1 MSSSSNS
8 MSVLAL
14 ITGITSTST
23 KSYIVNGAATYRPN
37 NNKYR
42 HFDFKLF
49 SGSNTDI
56 HNFREGDLVMFSGK
70 FTYRKGHSDNNP
82 MFLSVNQAIL
92 IPNTNLWT
100 RETIPISHPYITA
113 SVYLNSNP
121 LQAHNNRN
129 IIKSQCNNIFCSYDK
144 SKYNHDFY
152 FYYDEN
158 SNRWTKTL
166 QTIKNG
172 HTKVHISG
180 LYMGYYSKDGENNDN
195 IYHAIQLTELDFDFN
210 SSKSIFSKTS
220 NYDDDD
226 DDDELHYGTPKTK
239 RSFSKKHDLS
249 PELSEHSSSNSSSTT
264 QSKKKKKKVTKNNQ
278 LPILNDNQVLYPDKK
293 TVQFNLPNKNSQ
305 VNNNDVA
312 EPSDNKKRRAI
323 RGKGSQPIRKS
334 PRKKGGILN
343 IAVNKIIEIN
353 DDDDDI
359 PQKSDTSL
367 MDTESDYHTQND
379 DDMHEEEEEDDISN

>member
-23 KSYIVNGAATYRPN
+23 KSYI
-37 NNKYR
+37 
-42 HFDFKLF
+42 
-49 SGSNTDI
+49 
-56 HNFREGDLVMFSGK
+56 GDLVMFSGK
-70 FTYRKGHSDNNP
+70 FTYRKGHGDNNP

-152 FYYDEN
+152 LYYDEN

-172 HTKVHISG
+172 NTKVHISG

-220 NYDDDD
+220 NHR
-226 DDDELHYGTPKTK
+226 ELY
-239 RSFSKKHDLS
+239 S
-249 PELSEHSSSNSSSTT
+249 
-264 QSKKKKKKVTKNNQ
+264 
-278 LPILNDNQVLYPDKK
+278 
-293 TVQFNLPNKNSQ
+293 
-305 VNNNDVA
+305 
-312 EPSDNKKRRAI
+312 
-323 RGKGSQPIRKS
+323 
-334 PRKKGGILN
+334 
-343 IAVNKIIEIN
+343 
-353 DDDDDI
+353 
-359 PQKSDTSL
+359 
-367 MDTESDYHTQND
+367 M
-379 DDMHEEEEEDDISN
+379 

>member
-14 ITGITSTST
+14 ITGIKSTST
-23 KSYIVNGAATYRPN
+23 KSYIVNGTALYRPN
-37 NNKYR
+37 NNKYKN
-42 HFDFKLF
+42 FDFKLF
-49 SGSNTDI
+49 SGSNNDI
-56 HNFREGDLVMFSGK
+56 HDFQEGNLVMLSGN
-70 FTYRKGHSDNNP
+70 FIYRKGHGDSNP

-92 IPNTNLWT
+92 IPNPNPWT
-100 RETIPISHPYITA
+100 HETLH
-113 SVYLNSNP
+113 
-121 LQAHNNRN
+121 H
-129 IIKSQCNNIFCSYDK
+129 C
-144 SKYNHDFY
+144 YNHDFY
-152 FYYDEN
+152 LYYDEN
-158 SNRWTKTL
+158 SSCWTKTL

-172 HTKVHISG
+172 NTKVYISG
-180 LYMGYYSKDGENNDN
+180 LYMGYYSKDSENNDN
-195 IYHAIQLTELDFDFN
+195 IYHAIQLMELDFDFN
-210 SSKSIFSKTS
+210 SSKSIFNKTS
-220 NYDDDD
+220 NYNDDD
-226 DDDELHYGTPKTK
+226 DDDELYFRTPKTK
-239 RSFSKKHDLS
+239 KSFSKKHDLS

-264 QSKKKKKKVTKNNQ
+264 QSKKKKKKVTKNN
-278 LPILNDNQVLYPDKK
+278 PTVYPDKK

-312 EPSDNKKRRAI
+312 EPSDNKRKGSI

-353 DDDDDI
+353 DDDDI

-379 DDMHEEEEEDDISN
+379 DDMHEEEEDDDISN